1 MESGLE
7 HYVCA
12 SEQQHCFYLPA
23 KVSDSSTYGFRQYHT
38 GLRCALSQQELLV

>member
-1 MESGLE
+1 MEPGLE

-12 SEQQHCFYLPA
+12 SEQHHCFYLPT
-23 KVSDSSTYGFRQYHT
+23 KVSASNTYGFRQYHT

>member
-7 HYVCA
+7 HSVCA

-23 KVSDSSTYGFRQYHT
+23 KVSDSSIYGFRQYHI